1 MKYASV
7 CSGVEAASLAWRH
20 MGWKPVFFSEIEPF
34 PCAVLKHRFPEVP
47 NLGDMTK
54 IKITKEDNN
63 SENKQESII
72 TGQSDVS
79 IRDGIDLLVGGTPC
93 QDLSV
98 AGKRKGFAGVRSGL
112 ALDYCRIAYE
122 SGCRWILWENVPGT
136 FSSAGGRDFATFL
149 SVLSGRQ
156 VEVPADGWA
165 NSGIVPNIR
174 SDRFGLAW
182 RCLDAQ
188 FTRTQL
194 FPHAVPQR
202 RQRLFVVGYLGN
214 WIRAAQVLLEPDR
227 LQWDTPTRF
236 KARERITGL
245 TETNIGTAG
254 ANNAVN
260 FTSSSFGNYVETD
273 FGGTL
278 KSSGGDL
285 AGGSENLSVFWNG
298 DDVCTMLTEEFA
310 DARMP
315 DKGKLPCVITT
326 NDGDVADTPDGNEQ
340 IVCVHGAETPISN
353 FEGYANPVTAN
364 HKGLENCICLAS
376 GCFGRKVE
384 SDIASTLSTDHDD
397 RVTGNNAALICSKQD
412 MSQIQ
417 IVRRLTPL
425 ECERLMGFPDNWTK
439 IPYRGK
445 SEEDCP
451 DSPRY
456 KACGNSMCV
465 NVMQWIGEKIQE
477 VEQMINEGETK

>member
-1 MKYASV
+1 MKTNKNQS
-7 CSGVEAASLAWRH
+7 SQ
-20 MGWKPVFFSEIEPF
+20 
-34 PCAVLKHRFPEVP
+34 
-47 NLGDMTK
+47 
-54 IKITKEDNN
+54 DNQMFLF
-63 SENKQESII
+63 EMESISLSGEHHVK
-72 TGQSDVS
+72 TYQSQVKEKAS
-79 IRDGIDLLVGGTPC
+79 PEFGRDLHLTIVELLTNRVADGSCGRMF
-93 QDLSV
+93 QVLS
-98 AGKRKGFAGVRSGL
+98 L
-112 ALDYCRIAYE
+112 QQ
-122 SGCRWILWENVPGT
+122 
-136 FSSAGGRDFATFL
+136 GGRDFAAFL
-149 SVLSGRQ
+149 SILSGRQ

-227 LQWDTPTRF
+227 LQWDTPQRKKVGKTIAEIVGANTYLSSAELQQDKGCCE
-236 KARERITGL
+236 KATAIRMRMGKKGGGKGALVSNESSL
-245 TETNIGTAG
+245 TLAQGNDQVIFCGEVVGTSNRTAG

-260 FTSSSFGNYVETD
+260 FTLSSFGNYVETD

-278 KSSGGDL
+278 KASGGDV

-298 DDVCTMLTEEFA
+298 DDVCTTLTEEFA

-326 NDGDVADTPDGNEQ
+326 NDGDVADTLDASYYKGTGNRGGKERT
-340 IVCVHGAETPISN
+340 IVC
-353 FEGYANPVTAN
+353 F
-364 HKGLENCICLAS
+364 AS
-376 GCFGRKVE
+376 GGFGQKVE

-412 MSQIQ
+412 MSRIQ